1 MLYIK
6 TLGGKGSSG
15 ELLATSSVCLYR
27 WLKGVSFKRN
37 CGAAPV
43 RGGGWGV
50 VKGNPRSF
58 SFIT

>member
-6 TLGGKGSSG
+6 TLGDMGSSG

-43 RGGGWGV
+43 RGGGG
-50 VKGNPRSF
+50 GEGCPR
-58 SFIT
+58 

>member
-6 TLGGKGSSG
+6 TLGDMGSSG

-43 RGGGWGV
+43 RGGGGWGV
-50 VKGNPRSF
+50 VKGARDNLVL
-58 SFIT
+58 

>member
-6 TLGGKGSSG
+6 TLGGMGSSG

-43 RGGGWGV
+43 RGGWGV